1 MCIFGIFFQLQKREI
16 NDIGGYLCQ
25 AGSNV
30 RGGGGGFLRSF
41 AMERNGGGWM
51 GQKTSILAWRNYWT
65 APKCELK
72 KVLKTQQTESY
83 FFNVFIKADMS

>member
-30 RGGGGGFLRSF
+30 RGGGGGGSCDHLRWSVM
-41 AMERNGGGWM
+41 AGGEWV
-51 GQKTSILAWRNYWT
+51 
-65 APKCELK
+65 K
-72 KVLKTQQTESY
+72 KRQ
-83 FFNVFIKADMS
+83 F

>member
-30 RGGGGGFLRSF
+30 REGGGFLRSF
-41 AMERNGGGWM
+41 AMKRNGGGE
-51 GQKTSILAWRNYWT
+51 GV
-65 APKCELK
+65 K
-72 KVLKTQQTESY
+72 KRQ
-83 FFNVFIKADMS
+83 F

>member
-30 RGGGGGFLRSF
+30 RGGGGGSCDHLRWSVM
-41 AMERNGGGWM
+41 AGGEWV
-51 GQKTSILAWRNYWT
+51 
-65 APKCELK
+65 K
-72 KVLKTQQTESY
+72 KRK
-83 FFNVFIKADMS
+83 F